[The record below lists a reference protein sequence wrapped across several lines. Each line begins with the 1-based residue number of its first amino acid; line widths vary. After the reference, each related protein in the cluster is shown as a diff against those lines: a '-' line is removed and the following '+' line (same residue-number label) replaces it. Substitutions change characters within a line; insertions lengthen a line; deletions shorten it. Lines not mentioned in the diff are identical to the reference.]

1 MNRHLE
7 AGKSVVLLLADG
19 GPDRNMTFASVQ
31 APLLAVFKRSNLD
44 MLVVCRTI
52 PKQSYNNPVE
62 RCMSTLNIGL
72 QNVALSR
79 KEMTPAFESAMKRC
93 NSMADIRA
101 VGATTE
107 GFEEAFAASIGPSIE
122 IIEGRFEQLG
132 WTGRTVEVL
141 KPCSAE
147 TLAAIEKVLVDLD
160 PEFFATLEGVIAQNM
175 QRSEVFKDLYKH
187 HVRLSLY
194 CFQVRKIIGC
204 KCKACAAGFFGPLRM
219 PLEEYKKIDWLP
231 LPILKPAVD
240 GEDKTEPHFKT
251 FDEVF
256 GGEPDSSGLP
266 SGGRRGKKA
275 KGTGTSRNRSEW
287 SSSSVR
293 FIVPCSSCS
302 KQRCVLSEKAL
313 TKEQRALMK
322 EALDDLDYVCG
333 SELLEED
340 HVLKKVL
347 YLKESLSCIVDM
359 ESQFFSCKVAGREV
373 NICGVCGLAEAELL
387 QPPNELVQ
395 QYAWV
400 RPLCSNCKA
409 ANRDFPHGKKKGGG
423 RKRKER
429 PVEKRNAGEG
439 ATEEEVI
446 IIDEEIGESD
456 GRSEPES
463 DDYESCG

>member
-1 MNRHLE
+1 
-7 AGKSVVLLLADG
+7 
-19 GPDRNMTFASVQ
+19 
-31 APLLAVFKRSNLD
+31 
-44 MLVVCRTI
+44 
-52 PKQSYNNPVE
+52 
-62 RCMSTLNIGL
+62 
-72 QNVALSR
+72 
-79 KEMTPAFESAMKRC
+79 
-93 NSMADIRA
+93 
-101 VGATTE
+101 
-107 GFEEAFAASIGPSIE
+107 
-122 IIEGRFEQLG
+122 
-132 WTGRTVEVL
+132 
-141 KPCSAE
+141 
-147 TLAAIEKVLVDLD
+147 
-160 PEFFATLEGVIAQNM
+160 
-175 QRSEVFKDLYKH
+175 
-187 HVRLSLY
+187 
-194 CFQVRKIIGC
+194 
-204 KCKACAAGFFGPLRM
+204 
-219 PLEEYKKIDWLP
+219 
-231 LPILKPAVD
+231 
-240 GEDKTEPHFKT
+240 
-251 FDEVF
+251 
-256 GGEPDSSGLP
+256 
-266 SGGRRGKKA
+266 
-275 KGTGTSRNRSEW
+275 
-287 SSSSVR
+287 
-293 FIVPCSSCS
+293 
-302 KQRCVLSEKAL
+302 
-313 TKEQRALMK
+313 MK

-333 SELLEED
+333 SEPLEED